1 MVEIASQLP
10 KNTNTRGF
18 INIANNLKEI
28 LTIGE
33 KACDCKRCEKIGD
46 AVIALSAPRNLQLE
60 HKVELTSYPHGQHDI
75 MLTVLKTDVLLP

>member
-1 MVEIASQLP
+1 VVAI
-10 KNTNTRGF
+10 NTRTF
-18 INIANNLKEI
+18 IGHLSNEVNNLKKI

-60 HKVELTSYPHGQHDI
+60 H
-75 MLTVLKTDVLLP
+75 TDNYA